1 MRNLRNPKWL
11 FVINTLPIVVLFFL
25 FFGQYQIIKTLLDET
40 TVQLWK
46 SFGLALGLLSLLNV
60 VYPLYLVIKRQHVS
74 VWYGVSALICYI
86 TFIYLYFYHIE
97 KIFPFSVPQ
106 WMMSGNIF
114 LYAGT
119 FLMPTLVYALCILVL
134 HFTDEDKKYKAWVN
148 FLIAVGI
155 PLVGYLFTEAILPLW
170 QKADIMFSEH
180 TILIII
186 IVATLLFL
194 FFLIR
199 GVIIIASRKSEI
211 WKKYHLLWKIPV
223 AIVLPLLGLMVNNGV
238 IFEKLSLGESAVFGD
253 FSNTWFYI
261 LAVANGLFVC
271 LPGLENRIYRV
282 LLFFARSITFVFTL
296 YFFLV
301 FLPFLPLSVVAIIA
315 IGTGFLML
323 TPLLLFVVHLNELSK
338 DYIFLKG
345 MYSKNLIIGVSIVGI
360 LVIPAFITGNYLKN
374 KRVLQNTLAYMY
386 APDYSKTYDIDKQSL
401 QKTLDHIKSH
411 KDHRD
416 NRGGF
421 FGNGI
426 PYLSSYFNWLVMD
439 NLTLSDSRLNTIE
452 SVFLGK
458 EYIPVPEDRFRDV
471 NVQISH
477 IATRSV
483 YDKTQN
489 AWRSWVDLEITNH
502 SEGFNVNE
510 YFTMFDLPEGCWISD
525 YYLYVGDKREPGI
538 LAEKKAAIWIF
549 SQIRNIRRDPGML
562 HYVTGNKVAF
572 RVYPFS
578 EGEVRKTGIE
588 FLHKEPLNLRID
600 NQMVALGNAEETIHE
615 KSGTPNVIYVSSR
628 QKENLKRVKR
638 QPYFHFLVDV
648 SKGQGKRSS
657 DYIKRI
663 EQTLKTN
670 VIPDQNAKI
679 SFVNSYVTTRSLDS
693 DWKDTYKDQSFE
705 GGFFLDRAIRT
716 ALISAYQAKS
726 YSYPVIV
733 VVTDTIRKAV
743 LNEDFSDL
751 RFTFPESGI
760 FFHLGTD
767 GSLREHSLTED
778 PMNELPEMKRECRF
792 CETVL
797 EYRFPDNSVD
807 FLPANQEPGI
817 LLKDDLFKVSKDE
830 IKEKSW
836 SSALLLHGQRMSQTL
851 HPETSEKGWLEM
863 ISSSFIS
870 KIMTPATAYLVV
882 ENEAQK
888 AMLKKKQEQVLSGNK
903 SLDLSE
909 DAQGMSEPGLLVLAI
924 LFGLALWYREWRR
937 RSLKRHA

>member
-46 SFGLALGLLSLLNV
+46 SFGLALGLLGLLNV

-134 HFTDEDKKYKAWVN
+134 HFTDEDKKHKAWVN
-148 FLIAVGI
+148 FLVAVGI
-155 PLVGYLFTEAILPLW
+155 PLVGYVFTQVILPLW
-170 QKADIMFSEH
+170 RNVDIMFGEH
-180 TILIII
+180 TLLIMV
-186 IVATLLFL
+186 IVTTLLFL

-199 GVIIIASRKSEI
+199 GVVIVASRKSES
-211 WKKYHLLWKIPV
+211 WKKYQLLWKIPV

-238 IFEKLSLGESAVFGD
+238 IFEKLSLGESGVFGD
-253 FSNTWFYI
+253 FSNAWFYI
-261 LAVANGLFVC
+261 LAAANGIFVC
-271 LPGLENRIYRV
+271 LPQLENRIYRL
-282 LLFFARSITFVFTL
+282 LLFIARSITFVYTL

-301 FLPFLPLSVVAIIA
+301 FLPFLPLSVVAVMA

-323 TPLLLFVVHLNELSK
+323 TPLLLFVVHLNDLSK
-338 DYIFLKG
+338 DYAYLKDR
-345 MYSKNLIIGVSIVGI
+345 YSKALIIGVSIVGF
-360 LVIPAFITGNYLKN
+360 LVIPVCITGNYLKN
-374 KRVLQNTLAYMY
+374 KHVLQNTLDYLY
-386 APDYSKTYDIDKQSL
+386 TPDYSKTYQINKHSL
-401 QKTLDHIKSH
+401 RLTLDQIKAH
-411 KDHRD
+411 KN
-416 NRGGF
+416 NRAGF
-421 FGNGI
+421 IGNGI
-426 PYLSSYFNWLVMD
+426 PYLSSYFSWLVMD
-439 NLTLSDSRLNTIE
+439 NLTLSDSRLNLIE
-452 SVFLGK
+452 SVFYGNDFVTL
-458 EYIPVPEDRFRDV
+458 PEERFGD
-471 NVQISH
+471 NKVQISH
-477 IATRSV
+477 MAARSV

-489 AWRSWVDLEITNH
+489 VWRSWVDLEITNH
-502 SEGFNVNE
+502 SEVFNLNE
-510 YFTMFDLPEGCWISD
+510 YFTMIDLPEGCWISD
-525 YYLYVGDKREPGI
+525 YYLYVGDTKEPGI

-549 SQIRNIRRDPGML
+549 SQIRNTRRDPGIL

-600 NQMVALGNAEETIHE
+600 NQMVALGNPEETIYE

-648 SKGQGKRSS
+648 SKGQGKKSS

-663 EQTLKTN
+663 EQTLETN
-670 VIPDQNAKI
+670 VIPDQNAKF

-716 ALISAYQAKS
+716 ALVSAYQAKS

-760 FFHLGTD
+760 FYHLGTD

-851 HPETSEKGWLEM
+851 HPETSDKGWLEM
-863 ISSSFIS
+863 ISFSFIS

-909 DAQGMSEPGLLVLAI
+909 DAQGMSEPGLMVLTIFLVLAI
-924 LFGLALWYREWRR
+924 MYKEWRKH
-937 RSLKRHA
+937 S